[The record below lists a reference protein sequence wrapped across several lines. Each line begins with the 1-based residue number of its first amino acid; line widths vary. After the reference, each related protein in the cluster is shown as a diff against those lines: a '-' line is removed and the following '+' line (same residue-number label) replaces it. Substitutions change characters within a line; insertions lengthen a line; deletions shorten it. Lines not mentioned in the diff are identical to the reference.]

1 MSVGWIL
8 GVPGHWKPNS
18 SLLLG
23 ETMNAAWVSFLF
35 FLVVSLIF
43 ELEHGVSSP
52 MFWKRSDR
60 IVSHQ

>member
-23 ETMNAAWVSFLF
+23 ETMDAAWVSFLF

-43 ELEHGVSSP
+43 ELEHGVSS
-52 MFWKRSDR
+52 KYALT
-60 IVSHQ
+60 